1 MDKLRDLDRGFVEV
15 SIFLYFC
22 SNVKQQLSMNGFKPI
37 ISDDGQTQQPLIIAG
52 PCSAESQEQVLQTA
66 SILKEA
72 GISIFRAGI
81 WKPRTKPGGW
91 EGIGSEGLSWL
102 KMVKSQYGMKVAT
115 EVACRQHVIEA
126 ISSGVDIIWVG
137 ARTCAN
143 PFAMQEIADT
153 LEMLAVDIPVLIK
166 NPVNPDIELWIG
178 GIERIYN
185 AGIRRICA
193 VHRGFSVYGKQIYR
207 NQPQWH
213 LPIELHRRFPDLP
226 IIHDPSHVGGKR
238 EFISTLSQQALDM
251 GFDGLMIET
260 HPDPDK
266 ALSDKNQQITPDRL
280 VEILAELQCRTKE
293 HSDELLSQLRHQI
306 DDCDHELME
315 VLSKRM
321 SICRQIGRYKKDNGI
336 SIVQNKRY
344 DELLSSRLTHAQELG
359 LSDDFIKRVL
369 ESVHSESVRQQS
381 DIFKNEK
388 N

>member
-1 MDKLRDLDRGFVEV
+1 
-15 SIFLYFC
+15 
-22 SNVKQQLSMNGFKPI
+22 
-37 ISDDGQTQQPLIIAG
+37 
-52 PCSAESQEQVLQTA
+52 
-66 SILKEA
+66 
-72 GISIFRAGI
+72 
-81 WKPRTKPGGW
+81 
-91 EGIGSEGLSWL
+91 
-102 KMVKSQYGMKVAT
+102 
-115 EVACRQHVIEA
+115 
-126 ISSGVDIIWVG
+126 
-137 ARTCAN
+137 
-143 PFAMQEIADT
+143 
-153 LEMLAVDIPVLIK
+153 
-166 NPVNPDIELWIG
+166 
-178 GIERIYN
+178 
-185 AGIRRICA
+185 
-193 VHRGFSVYGKQIYR
+193 
-207 NQPQWH
+207 
-213 LPIELHRRFPDLP
+213 
-226 IIHDPSHVGGKR
+226 
-238 EFISTLSQQALDM
+238 
-251 GFDGLMIET
+251 MIET